1 MLQMARRPFMV
12 PPLRYQADVVRA
24 WLVPDLGP
32 IRPAE
37 PASGGSGLIIIN
49 ALGLSEGRSFPPRGV
64 IHANFLSIICRCVFG
79 LGVPARRLGRLRR
92 QPRLHRCQPG
102 GWL

>member
-1 MLQMARRPFMV
+1 MV
-12 PPLRYQADVVRA
+12 PPLRYQEDGVKA
-24 WLVPDLGP
+24 LLMPDLGS

-49 ALGLSEGRSFPPRGV
+49 ALALTVGRSFPLRGV

-79 LGVPARRLGRLRR
+79 LRVPACRLGRLR
-92 QPRLHRCQPG
+92 
-102 GWL
+102 